1 MVHEVGPTTAEVHH
15 EQRNQEPLDG
25 KVFAFAPRD
34 AQPKGDLVG
43 ERDRGELGGFNGV
56 FNGVFSLV
64 FQWCSPFSGQV
75 FVQRHGGLFFEV
87 NIYHWNCHS
96 FRSNSNQ
103 SW

>member
-43 ERDRGELGGFNGV
+43 EQDRGELGGFNGV

-64 FQWCSPFSGQV
+64 FNGVHRSQARFSSKGIA
-75 FVQRHGGLFFEV
+75 FFL
-87 NIYHWNCHS
+87 
-96 FRSNSNQ
+96 R
-103 SW
+103 